1 MILHYCRIDHFL
13 YFPNCWGLLKNVH
26 FQDISGAI
34 ADYDC
39 ALDLDPFLSEAYYN
53 RGTIYHKELSD
64 PVKALADYDRAISI
78 DPNLAA
84 AYYVRG
90 LLKRDATIDD
100 LVGAASDLAVA
111 LALDPRL

>member
-1 MILHYCRIDHFL
+1 M
-13 YFPNCWGLLKNVH
+13 LKNVH